1 MRGQLDR
8 KNVEKAR
15 VFYEDAIKQDP
26 GFATAYAGIADADLR
41 LYRITKQTDWAEQ
54 AVSAAQQAQR
64 LNEDLPEVY
73 FALGSALVATGKNA
87 EAIARL
93 NKAIELAPN
102 SDEGYRRLGDAF
114 RASGNKDEAVKAY
127 NRAIQLN
134 PYYWFNYNAL
144 GSAYLKFN
152 DNPKALEAFRRV
164 TELEPDN
171 AAGYQNLSVVYFGM
185 GDFEKCIPVL
195 QKSLELD
202 KDPMAYSNLGTV
214 FFYLKRYSEAV
225 PMFEQAVRLDPGSEA
240 NLGNLAD
247 ADRWAGKTEQAN
259 STYSD
264 AIQAGLKALVVNSRD
279 AAAMGRIAQYYA
291 KKGDSKHALEFVHRA
306 RAIDAKDSSLVYAE
320 AVVDWLAGKPED
332 AAQNLQRA
340 LKAGYPLEA
349 VQNDPEL
356 AKLQTRPPF
365 AQLAKQTS
373 RQAK

>member
-1 MRGQLDR
+1 
-8 KNVEKAR
+8 

-356 AKLQTRPPF
+356 AKLQALPQF
-365 AQLAKQTS
+365 IQLAKQNS
-373 RQAK
+373 SQPR